1 MATHFKGERV
11 KKGKGENMAAHFKG
25 ERVKKGKGEKMAT
38 PLKSERVKRWL
49 RPFDSPPSKPS
60 EPRTTRNPGEPR
72 IPRTTRET
80 LVKPRTPNPHPLLLA
95 IQRLYHCLSH
105 GFQCIAVDV
114 LQVIV

>member
-1 MATHFKGERV
+1 MAAHFKGERV
-11 KKGKGENMAAHFKG
+11 KKGKGEKMAAHFKG

-60 EPRTTRNPGEPR
+60 EPRTTR
-72 IPRTTRET
+72 ET

-95 IQRLYHCLSH
+95 IQRLYNRLPHS
-105 GFQCIAVDV
+105 FQRIAVDV